1 MTPAATLPPL
11 THHEILA
18 LVEPFV
24 RAGHRPD
31 LARSDR
37 VQRRI
42 VFHPQALPGG
52 VAGPPGEPDDG
63 SDGSSAP
70 PPGTGVGPITAPTND
85 SVTGP
90 TLTQTLVLEQPA
102 PGRCMLARSLA
113 VAAGPEACVEL
124 EGEDPAAL
132 LLRLQ
137 ALPPQRQFLV
147 VDGVTVALRQRLP
160 APDPGGAPAAPVL
173 REAEAGVAGLTLRAR
188 VSGVGGYPAEL
199 ELLRGDGPAPHLPD
213 DLLAV
218 LGGPWSHL
226 TALQRGWIGTIALR
240 GEEPRRSALALE
252 RLAQTVAHLACTLA
266 EPPPRFH
273 ERHRRARWIAGLR
286 GTLPVGVGLAV
297 IGAALYAQRLGPEG
311 QSTLAMLA
319 NATPPLLLM
328 LLFLRKEIPR
338 IGLPRVPR
346 RPAPDAWVPR
356 APAPREAAPPA

>member
-1 MTPAATLPPL
+1 MTPAALPPL

-42 VFHPQALPGG
+42 VFHPQAL
-52 VAGPPGEPDDG
+52 AGDAPALPP
-63 SDGSSAP
+63 
-70 PPGTGVGPITAPTND
+70 
-85 SVTGP
+85 
-90 TLTQTLVLEQPA
+90 LTQTLVLEQPE
-102 PGRCMLARSLA
+102 PGRCTLARSLTSA
-113 VAAGPEACVEL
+113 EGPAPRVEL

-132 LLRLQ
+132 LQRLQ

-147 VDGVTVALRQRLP
+147 VDGVVVALQQRLP
-160 APDPGGAPAAPVL
+160 APGPGGAAPAPVL
-173 REAEAGVAGLTLRAR
+173 REAEARVAGLRLRAR

-199 ELLRGDGPAPHLPD
+199 ELLQGDGPAPRLPD

-240 GEEPRRSALALE
+240 GEEPRRSALAME
-252 RLAQTVAHLACTLA
+252 RLAQTVAHLTRTLA

-286 GTLPVGVGLAV
+286 GTLPVLVGLAV
-297 IGAALYAQRLGPEG
+297 VGAALYAQRLGPEG

-346 RPAPDAWVPR
+346 RPAPDAWTPR

>member
-1 MTPAATLPPL
+1 MVTPTLPPL
-11 THHEILA
+11 THHEILV

-31 LARSDR
+31 LAGSDR
-37 VQRRI
+37 VQRRV
-42 VFHPQALPGG
+42 VFHPQAL
-52 VAGPPGEPDDG
+52 AADAQAQQFPP
-63 SDGSSAP
+63 
-70 PPGTGVGPITAPTND
+70 
-85 SVTGP
+85 
-90 TLTQTLVLEQPA
+90 LTQQMVLEQLES
-102 PGRCMLARSLA
+102 GRCRLTRHVRTADGLQARL
-113 VAAGPEACVEL
+113 EL
-124 EGEDPAAL
+124 EGVEGAEL
-132 LLRLQ
+132 LQRLQ
-137 ALPPQRQFLV
+137 ALAPPQQFRA
-147 VDGVTVALRQRLP
+147 VDGTLVALHQRLP
-160 APDPGGAPAAPVL
+160 APMPGGPQPVPVL
-173 REAEAGVAGLTLRAR
+173 REAEADVAGLRLRAR
-188 VSGVGGYPAEL
+188 ISGVGGYPAEL
-199 ELLRGDGPAPHLPD
+199 ELLRGDDPAPRLPD

-252 RLAQTVAHLACTLA
+252 RLAQTVAHLARTLA
-266 EPPPRFH
+266 EPPQRFH

-297 IGAALYAQRLGPEG
+297 VGAALYAQRLGPEG

-356 APAPREAAPPA
+356 APAPR

>member
-1 MTPAATLPPL
+1 MTPAALPPL
-11 THHEILA
+11 THHEILV

-24 RAGHRPD
+24 RSGHRPD
-31 LARSDR
+31 LAGSDR
-37 VQRRI
+37 VQRRL
-42 VFHPQALPGG
+42 VFHAQAL
-52 VAGPPGEPDDG
+52 AGDAPALPP
-63 SDGSSAP
+63 
-70 PPGTGVGPITAPTND
+70 
-85 SVTGP
+85 
-90 TLTQTLVLEQPA
+90 LTQQLVLEQPE
-102 PGRCMLARSLA
+102 PGRCRLVRHVRTAHGLEARL
-113 VAAGPEACVEL
+113 EL
-124 EGEDPAAL
+124 EGTDGAEL
-132 LLRLQ
+132 LQRLQ
-137 ALPPQRQFLV
+137 ALAPAQQFQV
-147 VDGVTVALRQRLP
+147 VDGTPVALHQRLP
-160 APDPGGAPAAPVL
+160 APAPGGAQPAPVL

-199 ELLRGDGPAPHLPD
+199 ELLRGDGPAPRLPD

-252 RLAQTVAHLACTLA
+252 RLAQTVAHLARTLA
-266 EPPPRFH
+266 EPPQRFH

-297 IGAALYAQRLGPEG
+297 VGAALYAQRLGPEG

-319 NATPPLLLM
+319 NATPPLMLM

-338 IGLPRVPR
+338 IGLPRLPR

-356 APAPREAAPPA
+356 APVPREAAPPA